1 MSAELIAIIAATIT
15 LGGLV
20 TAQIAGL
27 RGRIDRQGE
36 ALDARLRATDDRLRA
51 VETNIDA
58 KLRALEA
65 SLDERLRAVETELA
79 YLRGLLQG
87 AGFGPVRQPDPPAVA
102 EGADAGAAA

>member
-1 MSAELIAIIAATIT
+1 MSAELIAIIAATVT

-36 ALDARLRATDDRLRA
+36 ALDARLRA
-51 VETNIDA
+51 VET
-58 KLRALEA
+58 E
-65 SLDERLRAVETELA
+65 LDERLRAVETELA

-87 AGFGPVRQPDPPAVA
+87 AGFGPVRQPDRRPQQPDPPAVA